1 MAPHPSA
8 IATAACAGPWG
19 TDPLTERL
27 AGLGG
32 WSGPEELAGVVGA
45 LVARRRRAPR
55 GSSAGVE
62 AEVAALLAGPRRHRR
77 VEQPDPVWR
86 LPVPRW
92 TDLSALA
99 TALHLDVGELVWFAD
114 PGGWLRH
121 APDGP
126 LTHYRRHWTP
136 SRSGTPRLIEAPAP
150 RLAELQRRIA
160 RRVLARIPVHPAA
173 HGHVRGRSPHTL
185 AEEHRA
191 RPMVLRLDL
200 EGFYSHV
207 TGGRVAGLLRVAGY
221 PPAVADTIAGLLV
234 TATPPGV
241 LRACPHRGDPA
252 TRRRMLDRL
261 AAPHLP
267 QGAPSSPTVANL
279 LTYGLDR
286 RLSGLATAVGAAYG
300 RYADDLVFSGDAA
313 LPVHGLTQRVAAIA
327 AEEGFRVRPDKTRI
341 MPAHHRQR
349 VVGLVVNSDAPAA
362 SRRDHDELRAIL
374 HNAAR
379 TGPDAQNRAGH
390 PAFREHLLGRI
401 AWVGHGRPARAAR
414 LRELFDRISW

>member
-19 TDPLTERL
+19 TDRLTERL

-92 TDLSALA
+92 TDLSVLA
-99 TALHLDVGELVWFAD
+99 TALHLDVGELAWFAD

-136 SRSGTPRLIEAPAP
+136 SRSGTPRLIEAPAL

-349 VVGLVVNSDAPAA
+349 VVGLVVNSDVPAA

-374 HNAAR
+374 HNAVR